1 MSRWRSALAGSVAA
15 HPVWSPRAR
24 TRLLRSLGVQAGP
37 GVKVRPFIRFI
48 GEPDVLSLGRGTFV
62 NVGLT
67 VGANAPVRVGDRVS
81 IGPNVSLLP
90 TTHEVGPAQ
99 ARAGATV
106 SAPVV
111 VGDGTWIGTGVTVLG
126 GVTIGSGCVVAAGA
140 VVTHDCEP
148 DALYGGVPAR
158 LIRRL
163 DD

>member
-1 MSRWRSALAGSVAA
+1 MSRLRGAIAGSVAA
-15 HPVWSPRAR
+15 SPVWSPRTRA
-24 TRLLRSLGVQAGP
+24 RLLRSLGAGIGQ

-48 GEPDVLSLGRGTFV
+48 GSPDVLTVGRGSFL

-67 VGANAPVRVGDRVS
+67 VGANADVRVGERVS

-90 TTHEVGPAQ
+90 TTHEVGPPQ

-111 VGDGTWIGTGVTVLG
+111 VGDGTWIGAGATVLG
-126 GVTIGSGCVVAAGA
+126 GVTVGPGCIIAAGA
-140 VVTHDCEP
+140 VVTDDCEP
-148 DALYGGVPAR
+148 NGLYGGVPAR
-158 LIRRL
+158 LLRRL